1 MQGGSQKASA
11 SRKDLLCY
19 ILDENRVVNADLF
32 EKAFYSGKELPD
44 RKVPEAESATAEQG
58 DVSTIMKLLSNPE
71 SVELLKQLLAA
82 MEKK

>member
-1 MQGGSQKASA
+1 MVTEVYSH
-11 SRKDLLCY
+11 

-44 RKVPEAESATAEQG
+44 RKVPEAEPAIAEQG
-58 DVSTIMKLLSNPE
+58 DVGTIMKLLSNPE